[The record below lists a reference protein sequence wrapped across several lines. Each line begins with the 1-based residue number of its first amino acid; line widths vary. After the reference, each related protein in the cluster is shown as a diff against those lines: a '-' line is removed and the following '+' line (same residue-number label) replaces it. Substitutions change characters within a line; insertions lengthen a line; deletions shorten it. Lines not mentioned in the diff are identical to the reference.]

1 VRLVRPALALAVV
14 AAIAVAGSAS
24 AAPFAPKTLTF
35 TDKAGDNVSP
45 GAGQD
50 ITKVTWTT
58 AGKGK
63 GKKYAPKSLVITLTL
78 AAPPTTDGSTVYGVD
93 SQLPGCG
100 EVYFQYMPGAR
111 LLDSFNY
118 ADCGGDPSDPTSG
131 GGSSFDSVPDIQGN
145 SIVWTVPFKAMPAE
159 VKAGSV
165 FEKLNAYTDFVD
177 PATSIVGPYSLVGV
191 ALYDTAETAT
201 PYTVG

>member
-1 VRLVRPALALAVV
+1 MRLARPALALAVV

-24 AAPFAPKTLTF
+24 ASPFGPKTLTF
-35 TDKAGDNVSP
+35 ADAAGDNVSP

-58 AGKGK
+58 SGKGK
-63 GKKYAPKSLVITLTL
+63 NKKYTPKSLVITLTL

-118 ADCGGDPSDPTSG
+118 ADCGGDPSDPTTN
-131 GGSSFDSVPDIQGN
+131 GGSSFDSEPEITGN
-145 SIVWTVPFKAMPAE
+145 SIVWTVPFKAMPGD
-159 VKAGSV
+159 VKPGSV
-165 FEKLNAYTDFVD
+165 FEKINAYTDFVD
-177 PATSIVGPYSLVGV
+177 PVTSIVGPYSTVGV
-191 ALYDTAETAT
+191 ALYDTAATAT